1 MTAAQTSNI
10 ELPVYLDNQAT
21 TPLDR
26 RVLDQMMPYLTNAF
40 GNPHSISHEYG
51 WIAESAVEGARAEI
65 ARLIGARPREIVFT
79 SGATESNNLAL
90 KGALRAGRDRRR
102 RLVTVATEHKCVV
115 ESARDLE
122 REGFD
127 VTFLPVRPNGL
138 VDLDRLAEAVDEA
151 TALVSVM
158 AANNEIGVIQ
168 PLEEIGA
175 ICRQAGALLH
185 TDAAQAVG
193 KIPLDVGAMNI
204 ALLSLT
210 AHKVYGPKGIGALY
224 VRDKPPVALQPLFS
238 GGGQERGLRAGT
250 LAPALCVGLG
260 TACEIAR
267 AEMAEEGPRL
277 RRLRDRLHHGI
288 AGGLAGTTLNGDP
301 DRRLDGN
308 LNLSF
313 AGVDGETL
321 IMAIKDLA
329 VSSGS
334 ACTSTS
340 IEPSHVLRAL
350 GLDEATVLASI
361 RFGLGR
367 FTTEAE
373 IDCAVETVVDRV
385 RKLRLHPARGA
396 ASRQSGAN

>member
-1 MTAAQTSNI
+1 MTTAQTSNI

-90 KGALRAGRDRRR
+90 KGVLRGGQDGRR
-102 RLVTVATEHKCVV
+102 RLVTVATEHKCIL
-115 ESARDLE
+115 ESGRGLE

-127 VTFLPVRPNGL
+127 VTCLPVRPDGL
-138 VDLDRLAEAVDEA
+138 VDLDRLAGAVDDE

-168 PLEEIGA
+168 PLDEIGA

-193 KIPLDVGAMNI
+193 KIALDVAEMNI

-224 VRDKPPVALQPLFS
+224 VRDKPPVPLQPLFS

-260 TACEIAR
+260 TACAIAR

-277 RRLRDRLHHGI
+277 RRLRDKLHHGI
-288 AGGLAGTTLNGDP
+288 ASGLPGITLNGDP

-308 LNLSF
+308 LNLSI

-321 IMAIKDLA
+321 IMGLKELA

-340 IEPSHVLRAL
+340 IEPSHVLVAL
-350 GLDEATVLASI
+350 GLDDATVLATI

-373 IDCAVETVVDRV
+373 IDYAVETVVDRI
-385 RKLRLHPARGA
+385 RKLRLNPARGA
-396 ASRQSGAN
+396 LSR